1 MQSMKALAEIQED
14 GSHATPTEIFWAAVY
29 AEYLPRVYN
38 YFNYWVSDAM
48 TAEDLT
54 AIVFEK
60 AWRNRQRYQANLGAF
75 STWLFTLARNVARDY
90 FRQPQREVRLEEAS
104 TCEVQDSI
112 EEALTRREN
121 RARLRVWLAQLA
133 PRERELITLKYGAGL
148 TNREI
153 ARLTKYSETN
163 VGTILHRVVG
173 QLRKQWEDHDGR

>member
-1 MQSMKALAEIQED
+1 MMLLTKNQDD
-14 GSHATPTEIFWAAVY
+14 GSRATPDEVVWAAVY

-38 YFNYWVSDAM
+38 YFCYWVSDAM

-60 AWRNRQRYQANLGAF
+60 AWRNRRRYQADLGAF

-90 FRQPQREVRLEEAS
+90 FRQPQREVRLEEA
-104 TCEVQDSI
+104 TACEAQDAI
-112 EEALTRREN
+112 EDVLTKREN
-121 RARLRVWLAQLA
+121 RARLRVLLAQLA
-133 PRERELITLKYGAGL
+133 PRERELIILKYGAGL

-153 ARLTKYSETN
+153 ARVTKYSETN

-173 QLRKQWEDHDGR
+173 QLRKQWEGHDER